1 MRRCKMQ
8 KDIIVR
14 IKNGDKEA
22 FEQLYNEYIE
32 YALRTATAITR
43 NKPDAADAVQETFI
57 RVFRN
62 IMFFDEER
70 PFKPWFYRI
79 LVNECNRIMKQKRKV
94 ISMDQYLNNAVYS
107 EEDRYHFEEY
117 EDLYNAIQDL
127 QEINR
132 VPIILKYLNDFSEK
146 EIAEILDININTLKS
161 RLYKG
166 RNRLKKAL
174 LDIKGRRAKNG

>member
-1 MRRCKMQ
+1 MQ

-62 IMFFDEER
+62 IMF
-70 PFKPWFYRI
+70 
-79 LVNECNRIMKQKRKV
+79 
-94 ISMDQYLNNAVYS
+94 
-107 EEDRYHFEEY
+107 
-117 EDLYNAIQDL
+117 
-127 QEINR
+127 
-132 VPIILKYLNDFSEK
+132 
-146 EIAEILDININTLKS
+146 
-161 RLYKG
+161 
-166 RNRLKKAL
+166 
-174 LDIKGRRAKNG
+174 

>member
-1 MRRCKMQ
+1 
-8 KDIIVR
+8 
-14 IKNGDKEA
+14 
-22 FEQLYNEYIE
+22 
-32 YALRTATAITR
+32 
-43 NKPDAADAVQETFI
+43 
-57 RVFRN
+57 
-62 IMFFDEER
+62 
-70 PFKPWFYRI
+70 
-79 LVNECNRIMKQKRKV
+79 
-94 ISMDQYLNNAVYS
+94 MDQYLNNAVYS